1 MNEAF
6 RQETYPLAP
15 LQEGMLFQ
23 NLVSIGTDVDI
34 QQIICSIHEKLNI
47 ESFQRAWGRVVER
60 HAILR
65 SKFEWEEITEPK
77 QVVLHKVPFKGEFV
91 DWKTL
96 SPSAQQEDLEAYILK
111 DRALGFNLGQAPL
124 MRLTIFELA
133 PEEYKFVWTFHH
145 ILMDGRAFPLILEEV
160 FTFYEAFVENRDI
173 ELDTPRPYKDYIM
186 WVGERDPAKDEKFW
200 RENLAGF
207 TSPTP
212 LPMGASVSAG
222 VGTFGIGSSVKIRLS
237 GSLTS
242 ALRHLASTH
251 GLSMNTL
258 VEGAWALLLSRY
270 NSEEDILYGTVRTCR
285 RASIGGAESMIGLLM
300 NTVPAR
306 VKIQKETKVLD
317 WLHQL
322 RQQHAQMREHI
333 HSPLHQVQRWSEITH
348 GSPLFE
354 SIVVFDNYYLDS
366 YMRSKGGRWL
376 TREFEFRGRTN
387 YPLTLNGYDDD
398 EMVLMIKFDE
408 GRFTQETVDRMLGH
422 LQMILQKIPEN
433 LDKSVAEISILTES
447 ERSLLPDLNTVLA
460 EPKQEPVTVMFEV
473 CAKKAPDYPAIAQ
486 NKQLWTYGEL
496 SEKSNAI
503 EQTLRRL
510 ARQRKDVVA
519 ILGSRS
525 FGFIAGMIGVL
536 KSGSILLSIDG
547 NLPRARQMLMLQEAK
562 ARTLMYV
569 GDVYAKQCEFEKEI
583 SLHIIHV
590 DPDTGQLKKVTK
602 DPGPD
607 KAGAAEALPEDAA
620 YIFFTSGTT
629 GMPKGVLGA
638 HRGLSHF
645 VNWERD
651 AFEVGPHDRCAQLTG
666 LSFDAV
672 LRDIFLPLTSG
683 ATLCLPDEELLSD
696 PNGILP
702 WLDRERISV
711 LHTVP
716 TLAHSWLADGSE
728 GVSLRALRYVFFV
741 GEPLMDSL
749 VRHWRTAFSES
760 GKIVNFYGPTET
772 TLIKCFYPLPANI
785 SPGVQPLGKPLPQ
798 TQALVLGPNFQ
809 LCGIGEPGEIAIR
822 TPFRSFGYI
831 NAPEEGRKR
840 FAKNPFNNNENDLV
854 YFTGDRGRYRPDG
867 SLEFLGR
874 LDNQVKIRGIRV
886 ELGEIE
892 SVLGQHEAVS
902 EVVVVAR
909 EDAAGEKRLVAYIVP
924 EGASIPSV
932 SELRAH
938 LKKKLPDYMMPNAFM
953 ILEKFPITPNG
964 KVDRRALPEP
974 EDIRPELDETYEPP
988 RTPVEKALAEIW
1000 AEVLGVKRVGVNDN
1014 FFELGGHSLLAV
1026 RLFVRIRKWAKI
1038 DLPLAILFKSPT
1050 IRALAEVIDS
1060 NCATASNSGEAES
1073 RISSQ
1078 VRPWHSLVPIH
1089 PEGSRPPL
1097 FLVHAV
1103 GGNLLYYHSL
1113 LPHLGQDQPVYGL
1126 QARGVDGL
1134 LTPHSSIV
1142 EMAKHYI
1149 AEIRSVQSSGPYF
1162 LGGAS
1167 FGGTV
1172 IFEIAQQLSQQGEE
1186 IAFLAL
1192 LDSIGPGSRGYSYS
1206 RNPVRMRLTRMQ
1218 GDIMVRQDSLPV
1230 YLTKRIYRYLS
1241 NRMRGLRV
1249 VFTHMMK
1256 CPIPLELRE
1265 TYLWQNHYKALR
1277 RYRPHPYLGTITL
1290 FRGPAGDSW
1299 PYNDP
1304 ELGWKDI
1311 AKGELRII
1319 VIPARHHE
1327 FVESAELGIQF
1338 TEKLKEAQ
1346 DRIKKQK

>member
-34 QQIICSIHEKLNI
+34 QQIICSIHEKLNV
-47 ESFQRAWGRVVER
+47 EAFQRAWERVVER
-60 HAILR
+60 HAIFR

-77 QVVLHKVPFKGEFV
+77 QVVLPKVSFKGEFF
-91 DWKTL
+91 DWKHL
-96 SPSAQQEDLEAYILK
+96 SPREQQENLEAFILK

-124 MRLTIFELA
+124 MRLAVFEFA
-133 PEEYKFVWTFHH
+133 AQEYKFVWTFHH

-160 FTFYEAFVENRDI
+160 FTFYEAFIENRDI

-186 WVGERDPAKDEKFW
+186 WVGERDLARDEKFW

-207 TSPTP
+207 TSSTP
-212 LPMGASVSAG
+212 LPMGAATPAG
-222 VGTFGIGSSVKIRLS
+222 VGTFGVGSSVKIRLPKP
-237 GSLTS
+237 LTS
-242 ALRHLASTH
+242 KLRHLASDH

-258 VEGAWALLLSRY
+258 VEGAWALLLARY
-270 NSEEDILYGTVRTCR
+270 NGEEDIVYGTVRTCR
-285 RASIGGAESMIGLLM
+285 RASIRGAESMIGLLM

-306 VKIQKETKVLD
+306 VKIPKETKVLD

-322 RQQHAQMREHI
+322 REQHAQMREHI
-333 HSPLHQVQRWSEITH
+333 HSPLHQIQRWSEITH
-348 GSPLFE
+348 GNPLFE
-354 SIVVFDNYYLDS
+354 SIVVFDNYYLNS

-408 GRFTQETVDRMLGH
+408 GRFAQDAVDRMLGH
-422 LQMILQKIPEN
+422 LRMILQNIPDN
-433 LDKSVAEISILTES
+433 LEKSVAEISLLTEA
-447 ERSLLPDLNTVLA
+447 ERLLLPDLSVVLP
-460 EPKQEPVTVMFEV
+460 EPKQEPVAGMFEACV
-473 CAKKAPDYPAIAQ
+473 KKAPDYPAIAQ
-486 NKQLWTYGEL
+486 NKRIWTYGEL
-496 SEKSNAI
+496 SERSNAI
-503 EQTLRRL
+503 EQTLRSL
-510 ARQRKDVVA
+510 VPQRREVVA

-525 FGFIAGMIGVL
+525 FGFIAGMIGVF
-536 KSGSILLSIDG
+536 KSGNILLSIDG
-547 NLPRARQMLMLQEAK
+547 NLPRARQKLMLQEAG
-562 ARTLMYV
+562 AGTLMYV
-569 GDVYAKQCEFEKEI
+569 GDIYAEQGEFEKE
-583 SLHIIHV
+583 LKLNIIRV
-590 DPDTGQLKKVTK
+590 DPDTGHLKEVRK
-602 DPGPD
+602 DPGHD
-607 KAGAAEALPEDAA
+607 ESGTSETLPADAA

-629 GMPKGVLGA
+629 GKPKGVLGA

-645 VNWERD
+645 VNWERE
-651 AFEVGPHDRCAQLTG
+651 AFGVGSHDRCAQLTG

-683 ATLCLPDEELLSD
+683 AILCLPDEELLSD

-716 TLAHSWLADGSE
+716 TMAHSWLADGSE
-728 GVSLRALRYVFFV
+728 GVSLRALRCVFFV

-749 VRHWRTAFSES
+749 VRHWRTAFPES

-772 TLIKCFYPLPANI
+772 TLIKCFYPVPADV
-785 SPGVQPLGKPLPQ
+785 SSGVQSLGNPLPQ
-798 TQALVLGPNFQ
+798 TQALVLGANFQ

-840 FAKNPFNNNENDLV
+840 FLKNPFSKNEEDLV
-854 YFTGDRGRYRPDG
+854 YFTGDRGRYCSDG

-874 LDNQVKIRGIRV
+874 LDNQVKVRGIRV

-892 SVLGQHEAVS
+892 SVLAQHESVS
-902 EVVVVAR
+902 EVVVLAR
-909 EDAAGEKRLVAYIVP
+909 EDAVGEKRLVAYIVP
-924 EGASIPSV
+924 DGASSPSV

-938 LKKKLPDYMMPNAFM
+938 LKNKLPDYMMPNAFM
-953 ILEKFPITPNG
+953 IMEKFPITPNG

-1000 AEVLGVKRVGVNDN
+1000 SEVLGVKRVGINDN
-1014 FFELGGHSLLAV
+1014 FFELGGHSILAV

-1050 IRALAEVIDS
+1050 IRAIAEVIDS
-1060 NCATASNSGEAES
+1060 NCATATVSGEAES
-1073 RISSQ
+1073 RISPKG
-1078 VRPWHSLVPIH
+1078 RTWRSLVPIH
-1089 PEGSRPPL
+1089 PEGSRSPL

-1113 LPHLGQDQPVYGL
+1113 LPHLGPDQPVYGL

-1134 LTPHSSIV
+1134 LSPHSSIE
-1142 EMAKHYI
+1142 EMARHYI
-1149 AEIRSVQSSGPYF
+1149 AEIRSVQFSGPYF

-1206 RNPVRMRLTRMQ
+1206 RNPVIMRLNRMQ

-1230 YLTKRIYRYLS
+1230 YFTKRVARYLS

-1249 VFTHMMK
+1249 ILTHMVK
-1256 CPIPLELRE
+1256 LPIPLELRE

-1277 RYRPHPYLGTITL
+1277 RYRPNPYRGAITL
-1290 FRGPAGDSW
+1290 FRGPEGDSW

-1338 TEKLKEAQ
+1338 KEKLREAQ
-1346 DRIKKQK
+1346 DRIKKR